1 MAPYVKPRDM
11 NSSRQLQGLM
21 LCRAALCL
29 GPWRGLV
36 FGTLFCCIFYGLE
49 EVLTTFIMQSLHNG
63 SLQWGWELVAMKTRA
78 ISLFAWAYGT
88 GCSPPRNS
96 FQVEVKDLLLGSEVP
111 KVMRF
116 RVELWVLAR
125 WHMVLVWFL
134 LSEWERAH
142 VLSHWHRALGVWDH
156 EQCSAVPDLGIQRQP
171 LADTSSRYSVVKEVT
186 LSLVGWFDIW
196 GQLVFFALSH
206 CWLLHFRQTEN
217 ILVIPTNYK
226 NWLLYQLWYQIP
238 SCCFFLA
245 VYFCFPAYI
254 HFPLVY
260 YNSISL
266 SWLNLCF
273 LKACSKSSHG
283 SHWIGGTNQGQPP
296 SRL

>member
-1 MAPYVKPRDM
+1 M

-49 EVLTTFIMQSLHNG
+49 EVLTTFIMQALHNG
-63 SLQWGWELVAMKTRA
+63 SLQWGWELTGMKTCP

-111 KVMRF
+111 KFMGF

-134 LSEWERAH
+134 LSEWEHAH
-142 VLSHWHRALGVWDH
+142 VLGTGYLGSETMTSALRCQTWGK
-156 EQCSAVPDLGIQRQP
+156 RQP
-171 LADTSSRYSVVKEVT
+171 LRDTISRLSVVKELT
-186 LSLVGWFDIW
+186 LSLAGWFDLW
-196 GQLVFFALSH
+196 GQLLLYAPSH
-206 CWLLHFRQTEN
+206 CWSLHFRHREN
-217 ILVIPTNYK
+217 TLLIPTNYK
-226 NWLLYQLWYQIP
+226 TLLLYQLCY
-238 SCCFFLA
+238 
-245 VYFCFPAYI
+245 
-254 HFPLVY
+254 H
-260 YNSISL
+260 ISFML
-266 SWLNLCF
+266 LL
-273 LKACSKSSHG
+273 ACSLFLLSSIYLLSTCLLWQHFSLLAQPLLPKILQQVQPLLSLRWRDKSGATSF
-283 SHWIGGTNQGQPP
+283 
-296 SRL
+296 